1 MSRPPIGPIRDRRP
15 LPLQVFEALRGRIAR
30 GEFPAET
37 RLPSETELA
46 RSFAVSRVT
55 IREALRLLQ
64 SEGLV
69 VARHGLGHFVLGR
82 PLIREPITEL
92 RSVTDVL
99 HSLGEAVTTDVLS
112 VEQGEAG
119 ELGLVLD
126 LARAEPVLRI
136 ERLRRSGGEVVI
148 YSVDVLPACILEGIE
163 MDFSGSL
170 IGVLAKR
177 GVELRQA
184 QATIRASVLPRRVA
198 RRAGVPASSPWLLLE
213 QVHYDAARS
222 PVLWSLDYH
231 RGDRF
236 EFNVLRRRLGV

>member
-1 MSRPPIGPIRDRRP
+1 MSSPITPIRDRRP
-15 LPLQVFEALRGRIAR
+15 LPLQVFEALRGRIAS
-30 GEFPAET
+30 GDFPAGT
-37 RLPSETELA
+37 RLPSETDLA
-46 RSFAVSRVT
+46 RSFSVSRVT
-55 IREALRLLQ
+55 VREALRLLQ

-69 VARHGLGHFVLGR
+69 VARHGLGHYVLGR

-92 RSVTDVL
+92 RSVTDL
-99 HSLGEAVTTDVLS
+99 LDSLGEPASTDVLS
-112 VEQGEAG
+112 VEHGEAG

-126 LARAEPVLRI
+126 LAREEPVLRI
-136 ERLRRSGGEVVI
+136 ERLRRSGGEAVV
-148 YSVDVLPACILEGIE
+148 YSVDVLPAQILDGIE

-170 IGVLAKR
+170 IGALAEQ
-177 GVELRQA
+177 GVELHQA

-198 RRAGVPASSPWLLLE
+198 RRAGVPAASPWLLLE

-222 PVLWSLDYH
+222 PVLWSRDYH